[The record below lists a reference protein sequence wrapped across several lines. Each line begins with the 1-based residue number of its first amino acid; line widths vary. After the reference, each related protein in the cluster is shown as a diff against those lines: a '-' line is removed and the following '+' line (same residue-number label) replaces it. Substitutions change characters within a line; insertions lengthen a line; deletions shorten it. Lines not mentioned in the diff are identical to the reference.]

1 MRVPAKYL
9 ICKGDTVH
17 QENVWPDKGAA
28 GIHHSL
34 DRLAMASGPA
44 AGDQFVWP
52 SARGILDGFHNV
64 LPGGSCVISLIE
76 RQTDIRA
83 PEKPQQF
90 LQPSNFSPELISLA
104 QDLVIARDEAR
115 ATSSEAAE
123 SQTRVEAIV
132 ESVVDAIITTDSRG
146 SIHTFNCAAERIFG
160 YSPDEIIGKTL
171 GSLFLPHVLD
181 ADVDL
186 FSGDVAAKIQ
196 SVLGRSLDEVGLT
209 KAGIIFP
216 VRFTATEMQ
225 LASQQMLNWVIR
237 DVTDD
242 QRTREALQHKS
253 DLIQLL
259 HSVTE
264 AASEA
269 ETIAENIEIG
279 LKSVCSHIGC
289 HGAQGYLFSKPPGC
303 ERFRPLVSGP
313 LERASA
319 STAPQPEEVFDLI
332 MPPAKQLRVPPPPL
346 FRPHGLQTGQNYL

>member
-1 MRVPAKYL
+1 
-9 ICKGDTVH
+9 
-17 QENVWPDKGAA
+17 PDKGAA

-209 KAGIIFP
+209 KAGLFFP
-216 VRFTATEMQ
+216 
-225 LASQQMLNWVIR
+225 S
-237 DVTDD
+237 
-242 QRTREALQHKS
+242 ALPQPK
-253 DLIQLL
+253 
-259 HSVTE
+259 
-264 AASEA
+264 
-269 ETIAENIEIG
+269 
-279 LKSVCSHIGC
+279 CSW
-289 HGAQGYLFSKPPGC
+289 
-303 ERFRPLVSGP
+303 
-313 LERASA
+313 RASKC
-319 STAPQPEEVFDLI
+319 SI
-332 MPPAKQLRVPPPPL
+332 
-346 FRPHGLQTGQNYL
+346 G